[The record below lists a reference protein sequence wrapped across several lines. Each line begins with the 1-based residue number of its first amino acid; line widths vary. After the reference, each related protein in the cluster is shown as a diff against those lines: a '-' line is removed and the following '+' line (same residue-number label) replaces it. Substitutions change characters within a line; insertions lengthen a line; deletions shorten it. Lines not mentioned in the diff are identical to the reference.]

1 MNNKEIAS
9 SFSLLADL
17 MEIHSENPF
26 KIKSYQNAY
35 RTIRG
40 LDKPLQ
46 DFNQEELSQ
55 TKGIGK
61 AILGKIE
68 ELLQKGTMDTLEQYL
83 SKTPAGLIEMC
94 SIKGFGPKKIKVL
107 WKELGIESLGEL
119 SYAISENRLLEL
131 KGFGPKTQED
141 LKNKIAFFQNA
152 KGYVR
157 YATADRI
164 LQPILKS
171 LSEKIGEEAF
181 EVVGE
186 YRQRLPVLNQIVL
199 LIKNEVSLSI
209 IQNIFEN
216 AGYQLLEESTEMLK
230 YKSEDGLTISVY
242 RVAPEE
248 FGWVT
253 FQYNSTTEFL
263 KAFEEQLKDHSN
275 GFKTEREV
283 FDHFNLDYI
292 PPEIRWN
299 PEAIQWA
306 ATQQLPNLITPAHQ
320 KGIIH
325 NHSTYS
331 DGTHSLEQMAKAVQ
345 QRGYEYFVISDHS
358 KSAFYANGLSAERV
372 LKQMEEIDQLNQKM
386 APFKIFKSIESDILN
401 DGSLDYPNDILDRF
415 DLVIAS
421 VHSNLKMDEEKA
433 TQRILTA
440 IQQKHTSILGH
451 PTGRLLLS
459 REGYPINHQVIIE
472 ACAEHNVAIELN
484 ANPFRLDL
492 DWSWIPYAL
501 EKNVLISINPDAHA
515 ISGIEDVQY
524 GILTARKGL
533 LTPDKCLSCFNLK
546 EFEEWVNIQKKK
558 RSFH

>member
-17 MEIHSENPF
+17 MEIHAENPF

-40 LDKPLQ
+40 LDRPLQ
-46 DFNQEELSQ
+46 DFTQEELSQ

-68 ELLQKGTMDTLEQYL
+68 ELLEKGTMDALNQYL
-83 SKTPAGLIEMC
+83 SKTPEGLIEMC
-94 SIKGFGPKKIKVL
+94 SIKGFGPKKIKAL
-107 WKELGIESLGEL
+107 WTELGIESLGEL

-157 YATADRI
+157 YATADQK
-164 LQPILKS
+164 LQPIVKALN
-171 LSEKIGEEAF
+171 EKIGEKAF
-181 EVVGE
+181 EVVGD
-186 YRQRLPVLNQIVL
+186 YRQRMPVLNHIVV
-199 LIKNEVSLSI
+199 LIRKDISISLV
-209 IQNIFEN
+209 QEIFESS
-216 AGYQLLEESTEMLK
+216 GFQLLDELQEGVK
-230 YKSEDGLTISVY
+230 FKSDEGWTISTIW
-242 RVAPEE
+242 VATAQ
-248 FGWVT
+248 FGWEI
-253 FQYNSTTEFL
+253 FQQNSPAEFLQEFQKQFKVEGHNFTTE
-263 KAFEEQLKDHSN
+263 KA
-275 GFKTEREV
+275 V

-299 PEAIQWA
+299 LKSIEWA
-306 ATQQLPNLITPAHQ
+306 SKHQIPCLITSKDQ

-331 DGTHSLEQMAKAVQ
+331 DGTHTLEQMAKAVQ
-345 QRGYEYFVISDHS
+345 QKGYEYFVISDHS
-358 KSAFYANGLSAERV
+358 QSAFYANGLSAEKV

-401 DGSLDYPNDILDRF
+401 DGTLDYSDDFLDRF

-421 VHSNLKMDEEKA
+421 VHSNLKMDEDKA
-433 TQRILTA
+433 TKRILTA
-440 IQQKHTSILGH
+440 ISQKHTSILGH

-459 REGYPINHQVIIE
+459 REGYPINHLAIID
-472 ACAEHNVAIELN
+472 ACSEHNVAIELN

-515 ISGIEDVQY
+515 ISGIDDVYY
-524 GILTARKGL
+524 GTLAARKGL
-533 LTPDKCLSCFNLK
+533 LTPDRCLSCFNLK
-546 EFEEWVNIQKKK
+546 KFDDWVAIQKKK
-558 RSFH
+558 RSIL

>member
-17 MEIHSENPF
+17 MEIHGENPF

-35 RTIRG
+35 RTIRS
-40 LDKPLQ
+40 LDKPLGELTQ
-46 DFNQEELSQ
+46 DEWSQ

-83 SKTPAGLIEMC
+83 AKTPQGLIEMC
-94 SIKGFGPKKIKVL
+94 SIKGFGPKKIKAL
-107 WKELGIESLGEL
+107 WTELGIESLGEL

-141 LKNKIAFFQNA
+141 LKNKIAFFNNN

-157 YATADRI
+157 YATADKI
-164 LQPILKS
+164 LKPLLKS
-171 LSEKIGEEAF
+171 LIEKTGEDGL
-181 EVVGE
+181 EVTGSFS
-186 YRQRLPVLNQIVL
+186 QKMPVLNQVNML
-199 LIKNEVSLSI
+199 LKSESFESTIQEIIEDAGFNLHEKTSEYFIFRSKEGWFLSI
-209 IQNIFEN
+209 
-216 AGYQLLEESTEMLK
+216 
-230 YKSEDGLTISVY
+230 
-242 RVAPEE
+242 RWVAPEQ
-248 FGWVT
+248 FGWEI
-253 FQYNSTTEFL
+253 FQENSPAEFL
-263 KAFEEQLKDHSN
+263 DAFQNEFKVDTKYFDTEKAL
-275 GFKTEREV
+275 
-283 FDHFNLDYI
+283 FDHFDLAYI

-299 PEAIQWA
+299 PKSIEWA
-306 ATQQLPNLITPAHQ
+306 SNHNLPQLINISHQ

-345 QRGYEYFVISDHS
+345 QKGYEYFVISDHS
-358 KSAFYANGLSAERV
+358 QSAFYANGLSPERV
-372 LKQMEEIDQLNQKM
+372 LKQMDEIDRLNQQL

-401 DGSLDYPNDILDRF
+401 DGSLDYPIEILDRF

-421 VHSNLKMDEEKA
+421 IHSNLKMNEEKA
-433 TQRILTA
+433 TNRILTA
-440 IQQKHTSILGH
+440 IKQKHTNILGH

-459 REGYPINHQVIIE
+459 REGYPINHLAIID
-472 ACAEHNVAIELN
+472 ACAEYNVAIELN

-492 DWSWIPYAL
+492 DWSWIPYAI

-515 ISGIEDVQY
+515 VSGIDDVQY
-524 GILTARKGL
+524 GIQAARKGL
-533 LTPDKCLSCFNLK
+533 LTPNHCLSCYSLA
-546 EFEEWVNIQKKK
+546 EFENWIAVQKKK
-558 RSFH
+558 RDII